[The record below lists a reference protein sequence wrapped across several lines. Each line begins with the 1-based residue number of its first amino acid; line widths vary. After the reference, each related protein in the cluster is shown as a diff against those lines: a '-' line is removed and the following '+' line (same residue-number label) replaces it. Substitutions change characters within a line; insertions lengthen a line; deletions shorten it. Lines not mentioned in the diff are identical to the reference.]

1 MKKVVILHFAYPPS
15 IGGVEGLVREHALI
29 LTDLN
34 YEVTVIAGSGEETN
48 SKIKLIVIPELQSV
62 LNFNPFLQEK
72 ILDKGTIDEDFY
84 NLAEQIAQKLEKCLE
99 SVDIVIVHNMI
110 TIVRNL
116 PFVFAFKNFVK
127 KYPKKKYIGWIHDH
141 SYINEFKIKDLKK
154 VVNSDMEKDLLTTP
168 IKNITYVVISESF
181 KEPFSKLMNLHDGNV
196 IVIPNGLNIK
206 KFLEIDD
213 LIWGIIEQYNLTNY
227 YPLILSPVNILE
239 RKNLDYSIDVIYHL
253 KKTCPNICYIIT
265 GKTSKHHSTV
275 DYFNNLKKKVT
286 DLSLTKNVIFFNDFL
301 NRALVRSEIHDLYQ
315 LSDLVFFF
323 SQSENFGLPLLEASL
338 TKTPIFV
345 SNLKVF
351 QEIGKDLLS
360 YIDYKTTPPEKAAE
374 IIQSYL
380 EVNKLIQINFL
391 ARSQYD
397 LKTILKEKF
406 IPLIEK

>member
-1 MKKVVILHFAYPPS
+1 MKKVAILHFAYPPN
-15 IGGVEGLVREHALI
+15 IGGVESMIKEHAEI
-29 LTDLN
+29 LSNLG
-34 YEVTVIAGSGEETN
+34 YEITIVTGSGEEKE
-48 SKIKLIVIPELQSV
+48 SKIKLVVIPELQSV
-62 LNFNPFLQEK
+62 FNFNPFLQEK
-72 ILDKGTIDEDFY
+72 ILDKGLIDDDFY
-84 NLAEQIAQKLEKCLE
+84 KLADIIEQGLEKALE
-99 SVDIVIVHNMI
+99 KMDVVVVHNMI

-116 PFVFAFKNFVK
+116 PFIFAFKNFVK

-154 VVNSDMEKDLLTTP
+154 VVNSQMEKDLLTTP

-181 KEPFSKLMNLHDGNV
+181 KEPFLKLMNLHDGNV

-213 LIWGIIEQYNLTNY
+213 LIWGIIEQYNLTKY

-239 RKNLDYSIDVIYHL
+239 RKNLDYSIDIIYHL
-253 KKTCPNICYIIT
+253 KKTYPNICYIIT
-265 GKTSKHHSTV
+265 GKTSKHHSTLN
-275 DYFNNLKKKVT
+275 YYNNLKKKVA

-301 NRALVRSEIHDLYQ
+301 NRALIRSEIHDLYQ

-351 QEIGKDLLS
+351 QEIGKDLVS
-360 YIDYKTTPPEKAAE
+360 YIDYKTTSPEKAAE

-380 EVNKLIQINFL
+380 FDNKLIQINFL

-397 LKTILKEKF
+397 LKTILKEK
-406 IPLIEK
+406 LILLLG